1 MSFPESKETSF
12 MKYFLVTETLQPSH
26 LETFDDDRIIISRY
40 KTDPFSIAVLFF
52 EAMLDI
58 VQIAQYDFFDI

>member
-1 MSFPESKETSF
+1 